1 MTDFKPIYDILD
13 SMKPPR
19 ALTPDDEVYAR
30 GYEDAVAEML
40 DSVEELDVERNKE
53 DKSSD

>member
-1 MTDFKPIYDILD
+1 MEIINKIYTILD

-19 ALTPDDEVYAR
+19 ALTPDDEIYAR

-40 DSVEELDVERNKE
+40 DEVEKLDVEVSKE
-53 DKSSD
+53 GET